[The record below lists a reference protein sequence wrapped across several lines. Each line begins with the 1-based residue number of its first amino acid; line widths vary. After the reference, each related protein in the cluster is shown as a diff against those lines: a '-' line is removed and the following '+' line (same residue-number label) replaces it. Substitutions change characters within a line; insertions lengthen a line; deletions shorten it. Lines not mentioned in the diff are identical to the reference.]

1 MGRDIWLAH
10 VLGQLNI
17 CSAGLRTIGG
27 SNLTLTLSY
36 QSLGFRGHSVGW
48 AHSLW
53 LTMETL
59 EFPQTTYSFVLTDS
73 NFLA

>member
-10 VLGQLNI
+10 GLGQLNI
-17 CSAGLRTIGG
+17 CFAGLRTVGG
-27 SNLTLTLSY
+27 RSLTIALSY

-53 LTMETL
+53 PAMETL
-59 EFPQTTYSFVLTDS
+59 EFP
-73 NFLA
+73 

>member
-10 VLGQLNI
+10 MLGQLNI
-17 CSAGLRTIGG
+17 CSAGG
-27 SNLTLTLSY
+27 SNLTLALSY

-59 EFPQTTYSFVLTDS
+59 EFPKPLIHLFSQILT
-73 NFLA
+73 F